1 MSQIIRM
8 ATIAHEHAVIVSVIC
23 IHFFLHVICLYRN
36 ERSIEKAA
44 AWQHQI
50 RVFHFVIACVIPHIV
65 RNSVRQHLQ
74 TIETCLSN
82 IVTKLVHF

>member
-1 MSQIIRM
+1 MSQIVGM
-8 ATIAHEHAVIVSVIC
+8 ATIAHEHAVIVLVIC

-50 RVFHFVIACVIPHIV
+50 RVFYFVIACVIPHIV
-65 RNSVRQHLQ
+65 WNSVTDRPTVRGHHDEG
-74 TIETCLSN
+74 IADDD
-82 IVTKLVHF
+82 V